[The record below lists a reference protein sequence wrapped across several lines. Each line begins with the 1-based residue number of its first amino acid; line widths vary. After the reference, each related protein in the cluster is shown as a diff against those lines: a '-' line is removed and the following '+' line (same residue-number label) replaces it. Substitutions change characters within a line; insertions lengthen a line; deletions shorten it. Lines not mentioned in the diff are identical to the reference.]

1 MSRAVKGTAIGIDLG
16 TTYSCVGVYQLG
28 KVDIIAN
35 DMGNRTTP
43 SYVAFTDVE
52 RLVGDGAKNQVAIN
66 PENTIFGNSI
76 SVVYPSRI
84 FSCLLWWDAKR
95 MIGRR
100 FEDPSIQECVKLWPF
115 RVLNDKGKLVIEV
128 TYKGETKKFFPEEI
142 SSMVVVKMK
151 ETAESFLGRP
161 VTGAVITVP
170 AYFNDSQRQATKDA
184 GTIAGLNILRIINEP
199 TAAAIAYG
207 LDKKVGTASSFSSG
221 LSLGDGGLPLSS
233 LGDGGLPLS
242 SLGNGGLPLSSL
254 EDGGLLLSSLGD
266 GGLPLSSL
274 GDVGLPLS
282 SLGDVGLPLSS
293 LGDGGLP
300 LSSLGDGGL
309 LQNKDE
315 QHILVFDLG
324 GGTFDV
330 SILTIAGG
338 VFEVNSTAGNT
349 HLGGEDF
356 DSRLVQHFAAEF
368 NRKFKK
374 DLLSN
379 KKAVRR
385 LRTACERTKR
395 TLSVATQANVEV
407 DSLHEGIDFYSTI
420 TRARF
425 EELNSDLFRRTLEP
439 VEKALSDARMNKTD
453 IHEVVIVGGSTRIP
467 RVQKLLQDFFNGREL
482 NKSINP
488 DEAIAYGAAVQAAIL
503 TGDKSSQIQDL
514 LLLDVAPLSLGIE
527 TAGGV
532 FTTLIKRN
540 TTIPCNHSQ
549 TFTTFSDN
557 QPSVL
562 VQVYEGERSMTRD
575 NNLLGKFD
583 LMGIPPAPR
592 GIPQINVT
600 FDIDANG
607 ILNVNAVES
616 TSGKQN
622 KITISNDKGRLT
634 KEDIEKMVSDA
645 EKYKILFS
653 PPNSLKT
660 RQEEDENQRSR
671 VTAKNELESYTYS
684 LKTTAEDPSLKD
696 KLSSEDRTRIL
707 DKCTETLSWLDKNQL
722 AEKDELE
729 HRRKELEGVCAPII
743 SKMYQASGGSTRPQG
758 PPMPQGPTIEEVD

>member
-1 MSRAVKGTAIGIDLG
+1 MIPTRVTSQFIGG
-16 TTYSCVGVYQLG
+16 WRVASQFTEGWRVTSQLTCC
-28 KVDIIAN
+28 
-35 DMGNRTTP
+35 R
-43 SYVAFTDVE
+43 
-52 RLVGDGAKNQVAIN
+52 
-66 PENTIFGNSI
+66 
-76 SVVYPSRI
+76 
-84 FSCLLWWDAKR
+84 
-95 MIGRR
+95 
-100 FEDPSIQECVKLWPF
+100 
-115 RVLNDKGKLVIEV
+115 
-128 TYKGETKKFFPEEI
+128 
-142 SSMVVVKMK
+142 
-151 ETAESFLGRP
+151 
-161 VTGAVITVP
+161 
-170 AYFNDSQRQATKDA
+170 
-184 GTIAGLNILRIINEP
+184 
-199 TAAAIAYG
+199 
-207 LDKKVGTASSFSSG
+207 
-221 LSLGDGGLPLSS
+221 LPLKIHS
-233 LGDGGLPLS
+233 
-242 SLGNGGLPLSSL
+242 
-254 EDGGLLLSSLGD
+254 
-266 GGLPLSSL
+266 
-274 GDVGLPLS
+274 
-282 SLGDVGLPLSS
+282 
-293 LGDGGLP
+293 
-300 LSSLGDGGL
+300 L

-407 DSLHEGIDFYSTI
+407 DSLHEGIDFYSSI
-420 TRARF
+420 SRARF

-467 RVQKLLQDFFNGREL
+467 RVQKLLQRLLQVRPCHYCTPSRYFHLVQRLLQVRPCRYCTPSRYFHLVQRLLQVRPCLNCTPSRYFYLVQRLLQVQPCHYCTPSRYFHLVQRLLQDFFNGREL

-562 VQVYEGERSMTRD
+562 VQVYEGE
-575 NNLLGKFD
+575 
-583 LMGIPPAPR
+583 
-592 GIPQINVT
+592 
-600 FDIDANG
+600 
-607 ILNVNAVES
+607 
-616 TSGKQN
+616 TS
-622 KITISNDKGRLT
+622 
-634 KEDIEKMVSDA
+634 
-645 EKYKILFS
+645 
-653 PPNSLKT
+653 
-660 RQEEDENQRSR
+660 
-671 VTAKNELESYTYS
+671 
-684 LKTTAEDPSLKD
+684 
-696 KLSSEDRTRIL
+696 
-707 DKCTETLSWLDKNQL
+707 
-722 AEKDELE
+722 
-729 HRRKELEGVCAPII
+729 
-743 SKMYQASGGSTRPQG
+743 
-758 PPMPQGPTIEEVD
+758 